1 MSTDHIID
9 IDRLL
14 SFNLYD
20 KNTKVVLY
28 NGELKKISKLT
39 IGDKLIDHKSKS
51 NMVTN
56 MIKGTCT
63 SYAISHIAGYYTFHV
78 NEDYIIPLIYIGTK
92 HIKNTKD
99 CFIVSWFN
107 NISIREEE
115 LYVYYNEFTKESMYI
130 YCLELLKAIPMSR
143 TCSIT
148 VLDYLQLP
156 EYMQN
161 KLQLIRTRINF
172 PNIKM
177 TINPYVLGGI
187 EGINL
192 DNMIDYMFINKNCI
206 YNSMETQL
214 LYLAGVI
221 DGYGD
226 VEKEKYILTIMFN
239 KTKLNIN
246 SGIHRSLK
254 DKAIKSQLPTYAKD
268 LLYLIQ
274 LLGYYYKFKKIND
287 NMVLLYIFGNNV
299 ELIPTKKIIMT
310 HPTRKYYD
318 KIKIKKNN
326 NTSMYGIV
334 LENYNQYITEHS
346 ILTAPCY

>member
-1 MSTDHIID
+1 MSVDHIID

-20 KNTKVVLY
+20 KNTKVILY
-28 NGELKKISKLT
+28 NGELKKISQLT

-56 MIKGTCT
+56 IIKGTCM

-78 NEDYIIPLIYIGTK
+78 NEDYMTPLIYIGSK
-92 HIKNTKD
+92 HIKNNKD

-107 NISIREEE
+107 NITIKEEE
-115 LYVYYNEFTKESMYI
+115 LYVYYNEFTKDSMYI
-130 YCLELLKAIPMSR
+130 YCLELVKAIPMSR
-143 TCSIT
+143 TCSIS
-148 VLDYLQLP
+148 VSDYIQLP
-156 EYMQN
+156 DYMQN
-161 KLQLIRTRINF
+161 KLQLIKNRINF
-172 PNIKM
+172 PSIKM
-177 TINPYVLGGI
+177 NINPYIIGGI

-192 DNMIDYMFINKNCI
+192 DNMIDNMFINKNCI
-206 YNSMETQL
+206 YNNMETQL

-221 DGYGD
+221 DGYGNVQKD
-226 VEKEKYILTIMFN
+226 KYILTIMFN
-239 KTKLNIN
+239 KTKLAIN
-246 SGIHRSLK
+246 SKNST
-254 DKAIKSQLPTYAKD
+254 IKVQLPTYAKD

-274 LLGYYYKFKKIND
+274 LLGYYYKLKKVND
-287 NMVLLYIFGNNV
+287 NVVSLYIFGNNMGF
-299 ELIPTKKIIMT
+299 IPTKKIIT
-310 HPTRKYYD
+310 TCPARKYFD

-334 LENYNQYITEHS
+334 LENYNQYITEHG